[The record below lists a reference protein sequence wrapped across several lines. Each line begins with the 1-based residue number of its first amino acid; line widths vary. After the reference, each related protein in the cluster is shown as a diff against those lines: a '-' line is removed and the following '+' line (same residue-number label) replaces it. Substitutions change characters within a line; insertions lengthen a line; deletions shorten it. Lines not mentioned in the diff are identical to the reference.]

1 MTPTSLKTSAVQ
13 PLSDD
18 SLLKIFN
25 TAILA
30 TRAPTSISENEELA
44 RLMGGRAFQAILSA
58 VRQLAASER
67 LPEAEAS
74 EEVIRTFR
82 RLDELW
88 GNYIFREGIAK
99 VRGETPPRS

>member
-1 MTPTSLKTSAVQ
+1 MQS
-13 PLSDD
+13 LSDD

-30 TRAPTSISENEELA
+30 TRAPTSVTESEELS
-44 RLMGGRAFQAILSA
+44 RLMGGRGFQAILSA

-67 LPEAEAS
+67 LSEAEAS

-88 GNYIFREGIAK
+88 GSYIFREGITK
-99 VRGETPPRS
+99 VRGEAPPRS